1 MADVVDETA
10 DARSLVFTV
19 PDGPGDPVIPSE
31 RLRYAPGQFLTLRV
45 PSDRT
50 GSVARCYSLCSSP
63 FTGDPMTVTVKRTA
77 DGYASNWLCD
87 HAHAG
92 MKIHVLAPS
101 GTFVPKTLDADFL
114 LLAAG
119 SGITPMMAICKSAL
133 SEGSG
138 KVVLI
143 YANRDENSVIFGGAL
158 RELAAKYPD
167 RLTVVHWLETVQG
180 LPSAAALAGLGGA
193 LRRPRRVHL
202 RAGAVHGRRRG
213 GAQEPG
219 TPPERIHIEVFKSL
233 ESDPF
238 AAVVIEDDGDEP
250 PATAVVE
257 LDGETHTVSWP
268 RNAKLLDVLLD
279 KGLDAPFSCREGHC
293 GACAVLKRSG
303 EVADGSQRRARA
315 ARPRR
320 GPHPRLP
327 GAAAVGFRRSHLR
340 RVAQRLTIREPEG
353 SMMKRLASVLAAVST
368 TWLTLAL
375 VTPTAVSSAALDT
388 ADTSFPINEFTQL
401 EVHTTANCVLADNA
415 VLLPRRGQ
423 PAHAGGADRVPARPV
438 GPPDHHT
445 AVIGP
450 DRLPGFGLG
459 RPQHPDVQIHW
470 AR

>member
-1 MADVVDETA
+1 MTDEPLGSHVLELQVADVVEETA
-10 DARSLVFTV
+10 DARSLVFCV
-19 PDGPGDPVIPSE
+19 PEGPDAPEIPAD
-31 RLRYAPGQFLTLRV
+31 RLRYSPGQFLTLRV

-101 GTFVPKTLDADFL
+101 GTFVPKTLDTDFL

-143 YANRDENSVIFGGAL
+143 YANRDENSVIFGGTL

-180 LPSAAALAGLGGA
+180 LPSAAALAGLAAPFIGRDAYICGPGPFMAAAEEALKNLGA
-193 LRRPRRVHL
+193 P
-202 RAGAVHGRRRG
+202 AD
-213 GAQEPG
+213 
-219 TPPERIHIEVFKSL
+219 RIHIEVFKSL

-238 AAVVIEDDGDEP
+238 ARVVIAADDSDDSDEG
-250 PATAVVE
+250 PATAIVT
-257 LDGETHTVSWP
+257 LDGERHEVRWP

-293 GACAVLKRSG
+293 GACAVLKKSG
-303 EVADGSQRRARA
+303 DVEMEVNDVLEQQDLDEGLILGCQA
-315 ARPRR
+315 
-320 GPHPRLP
+320 HPR
-327 GAAAVGFRRSHLR
+327 SD
-340 RVAQRLTIREPEG
+340 
-353 SMMKRLASVLAAVST
+353 SVE
-368 TWLTLAL
+368 
-375 VTPTAVSSAALDT
+375 VTYD
-388 ADTSFPINEFTQL
+388 E
-401 EVHTTANCVLADNA
+401 
-415 VLLPRRGQ
+415 
-423 PAHAGGADRVPARPV
+423 
-438 GPPDHHT
+438 
-445 AVIGP
+445 
-450 DRLPGFGLG
+450 
-459 RPQHPDVQIHW
+459 
-470 AR
+470 